1 MASNAGQASQDG
13 TQPLAPAALYP
24 DPTAGLVTSD
34 SDISASAFAVR
45 YDDVEVPIAQPVE
58 ADQDAIQAMTE
69 AVLADIEEPDK
80 PSGSTSRQHAQHH
93 QRHASPPG
101 MMAVPEP
108 ASARMRN
115 AWRSYQSQSN
125 GGNGISL
132 PKPTITP
139 KTSNMGAVIVA
150 IVLLVIFGVITLQVI
165 GGIIGAIGGSLD

>member
-1 MASNAGQASQDG
+1 MASNAGQSSPDG

-58 ADQDAIQAMTE
+58 ADQDAIKAMTE
-69 AVLADIEEPDK
+69 AVLADIEEPGK
-80 PSGSTSRQHAQHH
+80 SGRSTSRQHD

-101 MMAVPEP
+101 MMAAPEP

-115 AWRSYQSQSN
+115 AWRSSQSQAN
-125 GGNGISL
+125 RGNSRSL

-150 IVLLVIFGVITLQVI
+150 IVLLVIFGVIALQVI
-165 GGIIGAIGGSLD
+165 GGIIGAVGGSLD

>member
-1 MASNAGQASQDG
+1 MASNAGRSSPDG

-45 YDDVEVPIAQPVE
+45 YDDIEVPIAQPVE

-80 PSGSTSRQHAQHH
+80 RRRPTSRQQH
-93 QRHASPPG
+93 QRHVSPPG
-101 MMAVPEP
+101 MMAAPQP

-115 AWRSYQSQSN
+115 AWRSYQEHGN
-125 GGNGISL
+125 GGNGMPL

-139 KTSNMGAVIVA
+139 KASNSGAVIVA
-150 IVLLVIFGVITLQVI
+150 IVLLVIFGVIALQVI
-165 GGIIGAIGGSLD
+165 GGIIDAIGGSLD